1 MTPISFGANFADL
14 PCRPHCS
21 VPRVSSPAPGSP
33 RGPRTSS
40 FALIP
45 GRLRAQERLPIVGVV
60 FRPKDRWSTMD
71 DATAIV
77 AAREAIFTYGLAWLE
92 THTPGKAISSWR

>member
-1 MTPISFGANFADL
+1 
-14 PCRPHCS
+14 
-21 VPRVSSPAPGSP
+21 
-33 RGPRTSS
+33 
-40 FALIP
+40 
-45 GRLRAQERLPIVGVV
+45 
-60 FRPKDRWSTMD
+60 MD